1 MFTAR
6 EKWILFILAAMQFV
20 HMLDFV
26 IMMPLSP
33 QFMSYFHISTARFGL
48 LVSAYTFAAGL
59 SSFFGA
65 FYIDRYDRKHLIQ
78 YFFAGFILGTL
89 LCALSP
95 SYEIFLL
102 ARVLS
107 GVFGGLMTALVMSII
122 GDVFPPERRGTAT
135 GTVMMAFSLV
145 TVLGVPAGLLLK
157 DLASWHLPFYTIAL
171 VGALL
176 LPLVDR
182 ILPRLRGHMDGKPAS
197 VMETLGA
204 VFRER
209 SHWTVFAFTVTM
221 VMASFLIIPYLAPA
235 FIGNAG
241 LPEPYLKHLYGL
253 GGLATFFSA
262 RIIGLAADRYGKL
275 PVFLIVTGISLV
287 PIIALTQIG
296 RTPIGVLLFFSTLFF
311 IFVSG
316 RMVPGLAMITGSV
329 APRYRGSF
337 MSLNSALQQLTMG
350 AGSFIAGLILV
361 KLPDQSLGNLDQVGY
376 LAAGSTLLCMFFAR
390 RLRSVS

>member
-1 MFTAR
+1 MFTSR
-6 EKWILFILAAMQFV
+6 EKWILFVLSAMQFV

-33 QFMSYFHISTARFGL
+33 QFMSFFNISTARFGL

-95 SYEIFLL
+95 TYEIFLL
-102 ARVLS
+102 ARILS
-107 GVFGGLMTALVMSII
+107 GIFGGLMTALVMSII
-122 GDVFPPERRGTAT
+122 GDVFPPERRGVAT

-157 DLASWHLPFYTIAL
+157 DLASWHLPFYVIAL
-171 VGALL
+171 IGALL
-176 LPLVDR
+176 LPLVDHV
-182 ILPRLRGHMDGKPAS
+182 LPRLRGHLTGKPAS
-197 VMETLGA
+197 VAETLS
-204 VFRER
+204 VIFREP
-209 SHWTVFAFTVTM
+209 SHWTVFAFTITM

-262 RIIGLAADRYGKL
+262 RLIGQASDRYGKL
-275 PVFLIVTGISLV
+275 AVFLVVTGISVV
-287 PIIALTQIG
+287 PMVALTQIG
-296 RTPIGVLLFFSTLFF
+296 QTSIGILFFFSTLFF

-316 RMVPGLAMITGSV
+316 RMVPGLAMITGSI

-337 MSLNSALQQLTMG
+337 MSLNSALQQVTMG
-350 AGSFIAGLILV
+350 AASFIAGLILV
-361 KLPDQSLGNLDQVGY
+361 KMPDQSLAHFDIVGY
-376 LAAGSTLLCMFFAR
+376 LAVLSTLLCMFFAR